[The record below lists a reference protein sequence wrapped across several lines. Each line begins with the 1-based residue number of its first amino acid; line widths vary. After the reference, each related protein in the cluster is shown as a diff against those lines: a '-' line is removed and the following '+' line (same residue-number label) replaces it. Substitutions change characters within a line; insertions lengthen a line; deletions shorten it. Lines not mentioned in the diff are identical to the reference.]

1 MRKKIEAEKIET
13 AASKNRK
20 EVIKLEDVCK
30 VYNMGEGV
38 EVTAICDVNFV
49 VHEGD
54 FSCVLGPSGSGK
66 STLLHIMGLLDTP
79 TSGRVYIDG
88 IDTTKMS
95 PDEQAAVR
103 GQKIGFVFQMF
114 NLIPSLKAWEN
125 AAIPLTIRGVPL
137 AEREKRAKELLTKL
151 GLGERLDHYPSQL
164 SGGQRQRVAIA
175 RALINNPAVILADE
189 PTGNLDSKTGR
200 EVIDILVNL
209 NKEGKTIVL
218 ITHDNSLTRVAQ
230 KIWRIKD
237 GRIKMDGGDE
247 SGKDAGK
254 DGGKDAD
261 KDNDV
266 NNEV

>member
-1 MRKKIEAEKIET
+1 MRKKIQSEKGEAVI
-13 AASKNRK
+13 SKNRK
-20 EVIKLEDVCK
+20 EVIRLEDVCK
-30 VYNMGEGV
+30 VYKMGEGV
-38 EVTAICDVNFV
+38 EVNALCNVNFT
-49 VHEGD
+49 VHAGD

-79 TSGRVYIDG
+79 TSGKVYIDG

-95 PDEQAAVR
+95 PDEQAVVR
-103 GQKIGFVFQMF
+103 GQKIGFVFQLF

-125 AAIPLTIRGVPL
+125 AALPLTISGVPL
-137 AEREKRAKELLTKL
+137 AEREKRAKELLAKL
-151 GLGERLDHYPSQL
+151 GLSGRFDHYPSQL

-189 PTGNLDSKTGR
+189 PTGNLDSKTGL

-218 ITHDNSLTRVAQ
+218 ITHDNSLTKIAK

-237 GRIKMDGGDE
+237 GRIKMDG
-247 SGKDAGK
+247 
-254 DGGKDAD
+254 AD
-261 KDNDV
+261 KNSEDDT
-266 NNEV
+266 